1 MFNISYNGIIT
12 VNRGD
17 SFRLPLML
25 NYGTNLEPIHYKL
38 CPKSVVYFAVMEPNQ
53 PFENA
58 LIKKRYTADDVDSD
72 GNVVIR
78 FRPQDTQCVLPGKY
92 YYQVKLQRFNS
103 TDPEDYETDTVVDKT
118 LFFILEWGKII
129 RWQKNIYMVILIKMW

>member
-1 MFNISYNGIIT
+1 MFNIAYNGIIT

-17 SFRLPLML
+17 SFRLPMTL
-25 NYGTNLEPIHYKL
+25 NYGTNLEPLKYQMSQ
-38 CPKSVVYFAVMEPNQ
+38 KSFVYFAVMEPNQ

-58 LIKKRYTADDVDSD
+58 LIRKKYTIDDVDAE
-72 GNVVIR
+72 GNIIIK

-103 TDPEDYETDTVVDKT
+103 DDPEDYEVDTVVDKT
-118 LFFILEWGKII
+118 LFYILE
-129 RWQKNIYMVILIKMW
+129 

>member
-1 MFNISYNGIIT
+1 MFNIAFNGIIT

-17 SFRLPLML
+17 SFQFPLVL
-25 NYGTNLEPIHYKL
+25 NMGTNLEPEKYVL
-38 CPKSVVYFAVMEPNQ
+38 DSNAFVYFAVMEPNQ

-58 LIKKRYTADDVDSD
+58 LIRKKFDSNDVDEN
-72 GNVVIR
+72 GNVIIK

-103 TDPEDYETDTVVDKT
+103 DDPEDYDVNTVIEKT
-118 LFFILEWGKII
+118 QFFILE
-129 RWQKNIYMVILIKMW
+129 

>member
-1 MFNISYNGIIT
+1 MFNITYNGIIT

-17 SFRLPLML
+17 SFSLPLVL
-25 NYGTNLEPIHYKL
+25 DCGTKFNPLRYSL
-38 CPKSVVYFAVMEPNQ
+38 SDRSVVYFAVMEPNQ

-58 LIKKRYTADDVDSD
+58 LIRKRYTIDDIDED
-72 GNVVIR
+72 GNVIVR

-103 TDPEDYETDTVVDKT
+103 DDPNDYEVDTVIEKT
-118 LFFILEWGKII
+118 QFFILE
-129 RWQKNIYMVILIKMW
+129 

>member
-1 MFNISYNGIIT
+1 MFNIAFNGIIT

-25 NYGTNLEPIHYKL
+25 NYGTNLEPLKYQMSQE
-38 CPKSVVYFAVMEPNQ
+38 SVVYFAVMEPNQ

-58 LIKKRYTADDVDSD
+58 LIRKKFTLEDVGED
-72 GNVVIR
+72 GKIVIK

-103 TDPEDYETDTVVDKT
+103 DDPEDYEVDTVVDKT
-118 LFFILEWGKII
+118 LFYILE
-129 RWQKNIYMVILIKMW
+129 

>member
-1 MFNISYNGIIT
+1 MFNIAFNGIIT

-25 NYGTNLEPIHYKL
+25 NYGTNLEPLKYQM
-38 CPKSVVYFAVMEPNQ
+38 SRESFVYFAVMEPNQ

-58 LIKKRYTADDVDSD
+58 LIRKKFTHEDVDED
-72 GNVVIR
+72 GNIVIK

-92 YYQVKLQRFNS
+92 YYQIKLQRFNS
-103 TDPEDYETDTVVDKT
+103 DDPEDYEVDTVVDKT
-118 LFFILEWGKII
+118 LFYILE
-129 RWQKNIYMVILIKMW
+129 